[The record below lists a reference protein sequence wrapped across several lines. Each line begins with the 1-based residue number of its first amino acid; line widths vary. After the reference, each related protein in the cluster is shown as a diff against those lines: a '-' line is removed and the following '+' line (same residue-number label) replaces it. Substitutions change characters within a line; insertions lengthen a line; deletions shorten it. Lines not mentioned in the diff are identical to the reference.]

1 MWYVIFATKNI
12 IRHIQSYH
20 EQYPCTPFTSKELL
34 VRNRIAEIVV
44 DEDGYEASLG
54 TFSTSLCKASDKSS
68 SPSENLFSRSSFT
81 LADLLEAK
89 GGVANIIKV
98 FVHPNNFFNFKVQNC
113 HRQERPQEG
122 LLQGHLINL
131 LTTQGDSEHDV
142 SADILHS
149 HHVASEVSEDD
160 IEDVGENDIDHFCWL
175 EVSKDDNEFVDED
188 DNDHFKKI

>member
-1 MWYVIFATKNI
+1 MIVIRYFATKNI

-81 LADLLEAK
+81 LADLLESK
-89 GGVANIIKV
+89 GGVAHIIKV

-113 HRQERPQEG
+113 HRQERPRDD
-122 LLQGHLINL
+122 LLQGHLTNL
-131 LTTQGDSEHDV
+131 LTTQGDLWPMVRSDYMLTNQV
-142 SADILHS
+142 LNYNKKVLFMFLIFFILT
-149 HHVASEVSEDD
+149 A
-160 IEDVGENDIDHFCWL
+160 L
-175 EVSKDDNEFVDED
+175 Q
-188 DNDHFKKI
+188 